1 MWERTSRHKEI
12 IEQYCVQLPAPS
24 PTSNNFIAGQMN
36 LDMIM
41 EAENNLKKVLK
52 EAKESQ
58 ATASN
63 NDECQDFI
71 KNIMEGKSM
80 MCMKK
85 YRDSVI

>member
-1 MWERTSRHKEI
+1 MHIHNKQYKIASECGKELVGTTS
-12 IEQYCVQLPAPS
+12 Y
-24 PTSNNFIAGQMN
+24 NFIAGQMN

>member
-1 MWERTSRHKEI
+1 
-12 IEQYCVQLPAPS
+12 
-24 PTSNNFIAGQMN
+24 MN